1 MLLLIGTVEEEAKWD
16 AMIGMFKVGDPDW
29 SGVPLRPSQSV
40 DLVLGVIDRATPEE
54 SGSFVSQYGD
64 KRWL

>member
-1 MLLLIGTVEEEAKWD
+1 VVGTAEKEVRRDPMLEAFR
-16 AMIGMFKVGDPDW
+16 AGDPHWDGIILLPRE
-29 SGVPLRPSQSV
+29 SA

-54 SGSFVSQYGD
+54 SGRFVSHHGD